1 MREGSK
7 VTRTSVVVKK
17 ELKVQRE
24 WAERELERRMVV
36 EEEVWRN
43 VTGEEFEIV

>member
-24 WAERELERRMVV
+24 EAERELERRMVV
-36 EEEVWRN
+36 EEEPWRN
-43 VTGEEFEIV
+43 VIEKEFEIV

>member
-24 WAERELERRMVV
+24 GAERELERKMVV
-36 EEEVWRN
+36 VEEVWRN
-43 VTGEEFEIV
+43 VIEKEFEIV